1 MANCVDQAYIEMIVR
16 NVVAQLTQDHVV
28 QMALKNCA
36 GNWLGHES
44 RVVECSELEGLVQD
58 MIDNGDVTLPPDV
71 DIKLTAAR
79 YEGNILVLTLSDG
92 TEIRTATGAEVPA
105 DVHVTAARYEGGK
118 LILTLSDGSEVET
131 SNSMSSI
138 TPASAPAAT
147 TDCAIPTTIVGGT
160 DQLLGR
166 PVAFIMLEGKYK
178 VPVYDI
184 VDCP

>member
-58 MIDNGDVTLPPDV
+58 MIDNGDLTLPPDV
-71 DIKLTAAR
+71 DVK
-79 YEGNILVLTLSDG
+79 
-92 TEIRTATGAEVPA
+92 
-105 DVHVTAARYEGGK
+105 VTAARYEGST
-118 LILTLSDGSEVET
+118 LVLTLSDGSEVQT
-131 SNSMSSI
+131 SNSISSI